1 MSISAYAK
9 TVATHYFGPPNK
21 ALSNARELRWG
32 KHGSMSLCLIKGTWY
47 DFDADEGG
55 GVIDLVRLK
64 EGASI
69 KPLPQIL
76 ESKFGIPRRDQEHL
90 VPLDK
95 IERIYR
101 YVSEHGELIA
111 EIERWR
117 KPDGNKTFKQYRFVD
132 GRRAS
137 GVKGIEIPLYNLPEL
152 LARPDDPVFLVEG
165 EKCADALRKVG
176 LLATTCNGS
185 SGGWKEHHPKHLN
198 GRKIIALP
206 DQDEKGDKFTNKVIA
221 SLDLETTQVKIV
233 RLPGLADKGDV
244 VDFFEAGN
252 GRAELLE
259 LSRRAPVVVANS
271 PHLTS
276 APSPDYAGLPDLPD
290 LHAEVAGDG
299 SGAPIGSA
307 AELSADTFDV
317 LDIRAIR
324 ARPPVEW
331 LVDGVL
337 PDAEFSVLYG
347 APGAGKSFAALDI
360 ALHVAMGRAWH
371 GRATKRG
378 AVLYIAGEGVG
389 GMGQRVKAWQ
399 SANAARGNPP
409 LYVVPQAVAMVDAA
423 ELSKLLATIDAMGEP
438 IALVVIDTVA
448 RSLVGEDENDA
459 KAMGVFVEAAETV
472 KRHTRAAVL
481 GIHHSGKDIT
491 RGLRGSSSLLAGV
504 YASLKTER
512 TGDTLTIK
520 AEKQKDAEQGE
531 ALAFDLVT
539 VGIIGGSSLVLR
551 SARDGATPERRPD
564 PKGAAGLALDVLR
577 ELGAFDDRFKHGNR
591 PHVDDWV
598 AACRD
603 RYPDHSASTL
613 SSARQRLVDRG
624 FVFFSAE
631 RRVYLAH
638 GGPQDHGHKVNRPQ
652 HTAEG
657 DQV

>member
-32 KHGSMSLCLIKGTWY
+32 TNGSMSLCLIKGTWY

-55 GVIDLVRLK
+55 GVIDLVRLR

-76 ESKFGIPRRDQEHL
+76 ESKFGIPRRDQEQL
-90 VPLDK
+90 VLLDK

-101 YVSEHGELIA
+101 YVSEYGELIA
-111 EIERWR
+111 EVERWR

-132 GRRAS
+132 GRRVS

-221 SLDLETTQVKIV
+221 SLDLEATQVKIV

-244 VDFFEAGN
+244 VDFFQAGN

-276 APSPDYAGLPDLPD
+276 APSPDYAGLPDLPG

-299 SGAPIGSA
+299 SDAPIGGNPGPST
-307 AELSADTFDV
+307 DTFDV

-347 APGAGKSFAALDI
+347 PPGAGKSFAALDI
-360 ALHVAMGRAWH
+360 ALHVAMGRPWH

-423 ELSKLLATIDAMGEP
+423 ELGKLLATIDAMGEP
-438 IALVVIDTVA
+438 VALVVIDTVA

-459 KAMGVFVEAAETV
+459 KAMGVFVEAAESI

-512 TGDTLTIK
+512 SGDTLTIK

-551 SARDGATPERRPD
+551 SARDGATPERRAD

-577 ELGAFDDRFKHGNR
+577 ELGAFDDRFKNGNR
-591 PHVDDWV
+591 PHIDDWV

-631 RRVYLAH
+631 RQVYLAH
-638 GGPQDHGHKVNRPQ
+638 GGPQDKDNQVRRP
-652 HTAEG
+652 
-657 DQV
+657 

>member
-1 MSISAYAK
+1 
-9 TVATHYFGPPNK
+9 
-21 ALSNARELRWG
+21 
-32 KHGSMSLCLIKGTWY
+32 
-47 DFDADEGG
+47 
-55 GVIDLVRLK
+55 
-64 EGASI
+64 
-69 KPLPQIL
+69 
-76 ESKFGIPRRDQEHL
+76 
-90 VPLDK
+90 
-95 IERIYR
+95 
-101 YVSEHGELIA
+101 
-111 EIERWR
+111 
-117 KPDGNKTFKQYRFVD
+117 
-132 GRRAS
+132 
-137 GVKGIEIPLYNLPEL
+137 L

-185 SGGWKEHHPKHLN
+185 SGGWKEHHPEHLN

-221 SLDLETTQVKIV
+221 SLDLEATQVKIV

-259 LSRRAPVVVANS
+259 LSRRAPVVVADFTHFS
-271 PHLTS
+271 
-276 APSPDYAGLPDLPD
+276 D

-299 SGAPIGSA
+299 SDAPIGSA
-307 AELSADTFDV
+307 AEQSADTFDV

-347 APGAGKSFAALDI
+347 PPGAGKSFAALDI
-360 ALHVAMGRAWH
+360 ALHVAMGRPWH
-371 GRATKRG
+371 GKATKRG

-438 IALVVIDTVA
+438 VALVVIDTVA

-459 KAMGVFVEAAETV
+459 KAMGVFVEAAESI

-512 TGDTLTIK
+512 SGDVLTIK
-520 AEKQKDAEQGE
+520 TEKQKDAEQGE

-539 VGIIGGSSLVLR
+539 TAIIGGSSLVLR

-591 PHVDDWV
+591 PHIDDWV

-638 GGPQDHGHKVNRPQ
+638 GGPQDKDNQVSRPQ
-652 HTAEG
+652 RA
-657 DQV
+657 DKAD